1 MEALKESRTQGNK
14 RQTRKDPPG
23 TVEKRPCF
31 QAPVTVLKCLTTA
44 YRLSVISVCMLLC
57 YEEIRRRQTDQAKFA
72 CRSFAAA
79 SIIHLLQVEELADI
93 AERSGDVT
101 ALLQKRFLETLKV
114 DSLDPAGV
122 LMHSTWE
129 SQLIDIHEVLGVP
142 STSIP
147 TTLQRA
153 WVVMELHTVPA
164 SKHCEHNRPLVT
176 GQILCS
182 LFDSASTLLPT
193 EIMRLTHFLD
203 EHPLPQ
209 SWKLCSVCKEQPW
222 SARAVNSEAL
232 EERMNSSVHM
242 HRWAALSTEFQV
254 EIPLVP
260 VSLLPYQQVFE
271 TADKQK
277 VYHDGNLP
285 HSKSRAAHEEAGEG
299 YSQRDTRHGQLG
311 PFHFHAYFW
320 LLAFLHQE
328 LEEKLCAKADKPISV
343 PVRRKFATRM
353 ALLMDK
359 SAWGSAVRESFSPH
373 FQKVLKPTQLTRSMK
388 HFLLARTDARRPECW
403 GFQGL
408 QQHEVDPCLLQL
420 CASAVNTF
428 AWLLPE
434 VAVFK
439 VGQAV

>member
-1 MEALKESRTQGNK
+1 M
-14 RQTRKDPPG
+14 
-23 TVEKRPCF
+23 
-31 QAPVTVLKCLTTA
+31 
-44 YRLSVISVCMLLC
+44 
-57 YEEIRRRQTDQAKFA
+57 
-72 CRSFAAA
+72 
-79 SIIHLLQVEELADI
+79 IHVLQVEELADI

-147 TTLQRA
+147 TTLQSA

-222 SARAVNSEAL
+222 SARAVNPEAL
-232 EERMNSSVHM
+232 EERMNNSVHM

-260 VSLLPYQQVFE
+260 VSLLPYKQVFE

-277 VYHDGNLP
+277 VYHEGNLP

-299 YSQRDTRHGQLG
+299 YSQRETRHGQLG
-311 PFHFHAYFW
+311 PFHFHAFFW
-320 LLAFLHQE
+320 LLAFLHEE
-328 LEEKLCAKADKPISV
+328 LVEKFCIKADKAISV
-343 PVRRKFATRM
+343 PQRRKFATKM
-353 ALLMDK
+353 ALLINESD
-359 SAWGSAVRESFSPH
+359 WGSAVRESFSPH
-373 FQKVLKPTQLTRSMK
+373 FQKVLKPTQLARSMK
-388 HFLLARTDARRPECW
+388 DFLLARTHARRPECW

-408 QQHEVDPCLLQL
+408 EQHEVDPCLLQL